1 MQEYSRSG
9 GKVYVA
15 IDVAKQKHVALL
27 ETPEGRKRSMVIAN
41 TRLGIESFIDAVRSL
56 GNEFEAALEPT
67 GDYHRPIA
75 YAMLA
80 ANFKLHFVSSVA
92 TNRTREAMYNSWD
105 KNDPKDAFVILT
117 LLKAGNTQIYHDPL
131 IKGNHDLQ
139 ELANAYQQV
148 SMRKTRVYHA
158 ILTHY
163 LPLYFPEAERFITN
177 GRSEWFMEVL
187 RATPT
192 PSAVLATSKAAF
204 LRKSL
209 KQGGK
214 VTIRRRLLEEFYE
227 LAKVS
232 IGLPV
237 AANSPSVE
245 MFRTIVDE
253 FIDLAKRRRVI
264 EDIVEKVVG
273 ENVDYLRLRRVPG
286 IGPIIALIILA
297 EGGDLRRFSSY
308 KKFLK
313 FCGLSLSA
321 SQSGKSSSTP
331 QLSKRGNA
339 RLRYA
344 FWLAATSAIRQRQ
357 NGFADKYRRYV
368 AERPD
373 DRDLRR
379 KAFTAVAAKMARV
392 VHGLICGGG
401 EYQYRFEQSAGGRIH
416 SPRAVEAFATS

>member
-1 MQEYSRSG
+1 
-9 GKVYVA
+9 
-15 IDVAKQKHVALL
+15 
-27 ETPEGRKRSMVIAN
+27 
-41 TRLGIESFIDAVRSL
+41 
-56 GNEFEAALEPT
+56 
-67 GDYHRPIA
+67 
-75 YAMLA
+75 
-80 ANFKLHFVSSVA
+80 
-92 TNRTREAMYNSWD
+92 
-105 KNDPKDAFVILT
+105 
-117 LLKAGNTQIYHDPL
+117 
-131 IKGNHDLQ
+131 
-139 ELANAYQQV
+139 
-148 SMRKTRVYHA
+148 
-158 ILTHY
+158 
-163 LPLYFPEAERFITN
+163 
-177 GRSEWFMEVL
+177 MEVL

-192 PSAVLATSKAAF
+192 PSAVLATSRAAF

-214 VTIRRRLLEEFYE
+214 ITVRRRLLEEFYE

-237 AANSPSVE
+237 AANAPSVE

-253 FIDLAKRRRVI
+253 FIDLAKRRRAI
-264 EDIVEKVVG
+264 EDIVENVVG
-273 ENVDYLRLRRVPG
+273 ENADYLRLRRVPG

-313 FCGLSLSA
+313 FCGLNLSA
-321 SQSGKSSSTP
+321 SQSGKSSTTP

-373 DRDLRR
+373 DRDLRS

-392 VHGLICGGG
+392 VHGLICGGR
-401 EYQYRFEQSAGGRIH
+401 EYEYRFEQSAGGRIH
-416 SPRAVEAFATS
+416 SPWAVEAFATS